1 MLEGMNKQHAAIV
14 GFLQKLMK
22 RRRRLPSQ
30 LAKEIGVSHPTIGR
44 WLTGVDVP
52 SINSC
57 RKLADYAGLSTE
69 EVLSLA
75 GHLPMIDA
83 TPASQW
89 PEFREYAV
97 QKYPGE
103 LDDDVIGMIE
113 DLIERR
119 RDRRRAGQRSGQ
131 TEITSNS

>member
-1 MLEGMNKQHAAIV
+1 MSTQHAPIV
-14 GFLQKLMK
+14 GFLKSLMK

-30 LAKEIGVSHPTIGR
+30 LAKDIGVSHPTVGR

-52 SINSC
+52 STSSC
-57 RKLADYAGLSTE
+57 RKLADYAGLATE

-75 GHLPMIDA
+75 GHLPRIEA
-83 TPASQW
+83 TPASAW

-103 LDDDVIGMIE
+103 LDDDVISMIE

-119 RDRRRAGQRSGQ
+119 RDRRRDGQRSRP
-131 TEITSNS
+131 TEITANG

>member
-1 MLEGMNKQHAAIV
+1 
-14 GFLQKLMK
+14 MK

-30 LAKEIGVSHPTIGR
+30 LAKEIGVSHPTVGR
-44 WLTGVDVP
+44 WLSGVDVP
-52 SINSC
+52 STSSC
-57 RKLADYAGLSTE
+57 RKLAEYAGLSME
-69 EVLSLA
+69 EVLSMA
-75 GHLPMIDA
+75 GHLPKSDP
-83 TPASQW
+83 TPASEW

-119 RDRRRAGQRSGQ
+119 RDRRRSVQERRP
-131 TEITSNS
+131 TEMTASS

>member
-1 MLEGMNKQHAAIV
+1 MNTQQTPIV
-14 GFLQKLMK
+14 AFLRRLMK

-30 LAKEIGVSHPTIGR
+30 LAKEIGVSHPTVGR

-52 SINSC
+52 STSSC
-57 RKLADYAGLSTE
+57 RKLADYAGLSME
-69 EVLSLA
+69 EILSMA
-75 GHLPMIDA
+75 GHLPKIDP
-83 TPASQW
+83 TPASEW
-89 PEFREYAV
+89 PEFREYAI

-119 RDRRRAGQRSGQ
+119 RDRRRNAQGRRP
-131 TEITSNS
+131 TEITASS

>member
-1 MLEGMNKQHAAIV
+1 MLEGMNTQHTAMV

-30 LAKEIGVSHPTIGR
+30 LARDIGVSHPTVGR

-52 SINSC
+52 GVNSC

-75 GHLPMIDA
+75 GHLPRIDA
-83 TPASQW
+83 TPASRW
-89 PEFREYAV
+89 PEFRDYAL

-103 LDDDVIGMIE
+103 LDDDIIGMIE

-119 RDRRRAGQRSGQ
+119 RDRRRRQQ
-131 TEITSNS
+131 K

>member
-1 MLEGMNKQHAAIV
+1 
-14 GFLQKLMK
+14 MK

-30 LAKEIGVSHPTIGR
+30 LAKEIGVSHPTVGR

-52 SINSC
+52 STSSC
-57 RKLADYAGLSTE
+57 RKLADYAGLSVE
-69 EVLSLA
+69 EILSMA
-75 GHLPMIDA
+75 GHLPKIDP
-83 TPASQW
+83 TPASEW
-89 PEFREYAV
+89 PEFREYAI

-119 RDRRRAGQRSGQ
+119 RDRRRNAQGRRP
-131 TEITSNS
+131 TEITASS